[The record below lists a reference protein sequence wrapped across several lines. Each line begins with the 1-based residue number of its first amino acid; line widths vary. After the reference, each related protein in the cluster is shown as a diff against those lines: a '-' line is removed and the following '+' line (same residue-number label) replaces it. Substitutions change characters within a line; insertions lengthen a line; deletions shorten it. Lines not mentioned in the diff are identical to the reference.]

1 MANVK
6 LKSSNYFGLV
16 ICNNYKALFVREDK
30 TSLFHFPGSSIESK
44 KEIKDKLSSL
54 LSRKYEGRVSI
65 KKIYEP
71 FYSYSSSTRTS
82 LSLVLASELTPL
94 RFPSSFETRFL
105 SLSDRELIDP
115 LDYKGLEK
123 VMIYN
128 VPRKKDLSAD
138 DYNELVQLKKA
149 IDYYSSRI
157 DKDSVKELQ
166 EFIDY
171 SNDKDASIRAFLF
184 LLKENGLSKEEYIT
198 YLKRKPR

>member
-71 FYSYSSSTRTS
+71 VYSYSSSTRTS

-94 RFPSSFETRFL
+94 RFPSSFEVRFL
-105 SLSDRELIDP
+105 SLNDKDLIDP

-123 VMIYN
+123 IMIYN

>member
-16 ICNNYKALFVREDK
+16 IRNNCKALFVREDK
-30 TSLFHFPGSSIESK
+30 TSFFHFPGSSIESK
-44 KEIKDKLSSL
+44 KGIKDKLASL

-65 KKIYEP
+65 KNIYEP
-71 FYSYSSSTRTS
+71 VYSYSSSTRTS
-82 LSLVLASELTPL
+82 LSLVLASELAPL
-94 RFPSSFETRFL
+94 RFPSSFEVRFL
-105 SLSDRELIDP
+105 SLNDKDLIDP

-123 VMIYN
+123 IMIYN
-128 VPRKKDLSAD
+128 VPRKVDISAD
-138 DYNELVQLKKA
+138 DYNELIQLKKA
-149 IDYYSSRI
+149 IGYYSSRI
-157 DKDSVKELQ
+157 DKDSVKELK

-171 SNDKDASIRAFLF
+171 SNDKDASMRAFLF

>member
-16 ICNNYKALFVREDK
+16 VRNDYKALFVREDK

-44 KEIKDKLSSL
+44 KGIKNKLASL

-65 KKIYEP
+65 KKV
-71 FYSYSSSTRTS
+71 YSYSSSTRTS
-82 LSLVLASELTPL
+82 LSLVLATELAPL
-94 RFPSSFETRFL
+94 RFPSSFEVRFL
-105 SLSDRELIDP
+105 SLSNKDLIDS

-123 VMIYN
+123 LMIYN
-128 VPRKKDLSAD
+128 VPRKVDISAN

-157 DKDSVKELQ
+157 DKDSTKELK

-171 SNDKDASIRAFLF
+171 SNDKDASMRAFLF

-198 YLKRKPR
+198 YLKRKAR

>member
-16 ICNNYKALFVREDK
+16 IRNNCKALFVREDK

-44 KEIKDKLSSL
+44 KGIKDKLASL

-71 FYSYSSSTRTS
+71 VYSYSSSTRTS
-82 LSLVLASELTPL
+82 LSLVLASELAPL
-94 RFPSSFETRFL
+94 RFPSSFEVRFL
-105 SLSDRELIDP
+105 SLNDKDLIDP
-115 LDYKGLEK
+115 LDY
-123 VMIYN
+123 
-128 VPRKKDLSAD
+128 
-138 DYNELVQLKKA
+138 NELIQLKKA
-149 IDYYSSRI
+149 IGYYSSRI
-157 DKDSVKELQ
+157 DKDSVKELK

-171 SNDKDASIRAFLF
+171 SNDKDASMRAFLF

>member
-16 ICNNYKALFVREDK
+16 IRNNCKALFVREDK

-44 KEIKDKLSSL
+44 KGIKDKLASL
-54 LSRKYEGRVSI
+54 LSRKYEVRVSI

-71 FYSYSSSTRTS
+71 VYSYSSSTRTS
-82 LSLVLASELTPL
+82 LSLVLASELAPL
-94 RFPSSFETRFL
+94 RFPSSFEVRFL
-105 SLSDRELIDP
+105 SLNDKDLIDP

-123 VMIYN
+123 IMIYN
-128 VPRKKDLSAD
+128 VPRKVDISAD
-138 DYNELVQLKKA
+138 DYNELIQLKKA
-149 IDYYSSRI
+149 IGYYSSRI
-157 DKDSVKELQ
+157 DKDSVKELK

-171 SNDKDASIRAFLF
+171 SNDKDASMRAFLF

>member
-16 ICNNYKALFVREDK
+16 IRNNYKALFVREDK
-30 TSLFHFPGSSIESK
+30 TSLFHFPGSSIQSK
-44 KEIKDKLSSL
+44 KEIKDKLAVL

-71 FYSYSSSTRTS
+71 VYSYSSSTRTS
-82 LSLVLASELTPL
+82 LSLVLATELAPL
-94 RFPSSFETRFL
+94 RFPSSFEVKFL
-105 SLSDRELIDP
+105 SLNDKELIDP

-123 VMIYN
+123 IMIYDAPN
-128 VPRKKDLSAD
+128 KKELSAN
-138 DYNELVQLKKA
+138 DYKELIELKKA
-149 IDYYSSRI
+149 LDFYSSRI
-157 DKDSVKELQ
+157 DKDSVKELK

-171 SNDKDASIRAFLF
+171 SNDKTSSMKAFLF
-184 LLKENGLSKEEYIT
+184 LLKENGLSKEEYLT

>member
-16 ICNNYKALFVREDK
+16 IRNNCKALLVREDK

-44 KEIKDKLSSL
+44 KGIKDKLASL

-71 FYSYSSSTRTS
+71 VYSYSSSTRTS
-82 LSLVLASELTPL
+82 LSLVLASELAPL
-94 RFPSSFETRFL
+94 RFPSSFEVRFL
-105 SLSDRELIDP
+105 SLNDKDLIDP

-123 VMIYN
+123 IMIYN
-128 VPRKKDLSAD
+128 VPRKVDISAD
-138 DYNELVQLKKA
+138 DYNELIQLKKA
-149 IDYYSSRI
+149 IGYYSSRI
-157 DKDSVKELQ
+157 DKDSVKELK

-171 SNDKDASIRAFLF
+171 SNDKDASMRAFLF